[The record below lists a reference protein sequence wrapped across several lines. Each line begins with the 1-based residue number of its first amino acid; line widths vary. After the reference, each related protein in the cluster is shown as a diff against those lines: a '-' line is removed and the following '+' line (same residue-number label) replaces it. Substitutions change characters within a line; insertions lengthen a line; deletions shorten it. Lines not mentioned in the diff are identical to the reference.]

1 MIAASNVTLRIGKK
15 ALFDEKRSNKM
26 IQNKKGGTK
35 TMNFTVADI
44 EKAFAELVALA
55 HKIHD
60 LVGGIM
66 GVLGEECAFCETV
79 HEVEM

>member
-1 MIAASNVTLRIGKK
+1 
-15 ALFDEKRSNKM
+15 
-26 IQNKKGGTK
+26 
-35 TMNFTVADI
+35 MNFTVADI